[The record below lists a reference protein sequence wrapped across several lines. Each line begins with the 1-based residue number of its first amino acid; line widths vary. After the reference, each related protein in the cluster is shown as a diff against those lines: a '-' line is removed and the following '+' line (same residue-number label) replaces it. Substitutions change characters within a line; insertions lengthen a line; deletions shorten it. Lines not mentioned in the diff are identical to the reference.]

1 MKQKYTGQLS
11 VDMTKMY
18 DVFYTIH
25 YPFRSYYYPRV
36 SGLERQAKCED
47 PEYQR
52 NPINNS
58 IYDPFIIYFDDYFD
72 SKTEDQITPVNTFYP
87 HGTVCYV
94 DKSGG

>member
-1 MKQKYTGQLS
+1 M
-11 VDMTKMY
+11 
-18 DVFYTIH
+18 
-25 YPFRSYYYPRV
+25 

-58 IYDPFIIYFDDYFD
+58 IYDPFIVYFD
-72 SKTEDQITPVNTFYP
+72 SETEDQIIPVNTFYP

-94 DKSGG
+94 DKSGGQYTHYVQFHQKETHLL

>member
-1 MKQKYTGQLS
+1 M
-11 VDMTKMY
+11 
-18 DVFYTIH
+18 
-25 YPFRSYYYPRV
+25 

-52 NPINNS
+52 NPSNSS
-58 IYDPFIIYFDDYFD
+58 IYDPFFSSYDLYGSGDYNYD
-72 SKTEDQITPVNTFYP
+72 YYYYEYSGSGSRSHEQDEITPVNTFYP

>member
-1 MKQKYTGQLS
+1 M
-11 VDMTKMY
+11 
-18 DVFYTIH
+18 
-25 YPFRSYYYPRV
+25 

-58 IYDPFIIYFDDYFD
+58 IYDPFIVYFD
-72 SKTEDQITPVNTFYP
+72 SETEDQIIPVNTFYP

>member
-1 MKQKYTGQLS
+1 
-11 VDMTKMY
+11 MY
-18 DVFYTIH
+18 FTIIH

-58 IYDPFIIYFDDYFD
+58 IYDHFILSYDYFSD
-72 SKTEDQITPVNTFYP
+72 HLHGSGSDPNENEITPVNTFYP